1 MARYG
6 TFKYSQQKYGASDL
20 DTLLWALEVDWD
32 GDDVFDGSNEAGR
45 MVNMQT
51 ERGNDYFLSSDG
63 NGFDPMGIGNAI
75 ITLDNHDGRYD
86 PYNTSSPLYGY
97 LEPGKKIRLSVK
109 NGSTGTLYRVFSGI
123 LQDIQPMGRR
133 DTVDLIMEDCWRWLA
148 DRDANTVL
156 YQNICADDA
165 ISHIL
170 DSVAWPAIW
179 GSALETGPDTIP
191 YWWGTGKNA
200 KNEIEDIAN
209 SGLGKVF
216 VAADGKLKYY
226 SRQKSDSPVMVLT
239 EDILGKDITIPQPW
253 EFRRNIIKVQT
264 HPRVLQSSQVIWTL
278 RETPLIIAGEII
290 TLWATYTYDGV
301 DVPATNIVTPAS
313 TTDYTANDQQDGS
326 GSDYT
331 AYITVT
337 ITKYSNISKIIYR
350 NNSAAN
356 VYLTFAQ
363 LRGMPIN
370 APDTSIIVEES
381 SGSTTYPKTL
391 EIDLPWQQNYN
402 TGYDLAVYLADF
414 LGESQPFPTI
424 FVRGRPEIQFGLDLY
439 DKITL
444 RLNTLG
450 IDKNFRIGKI
460 KHTALSD
467 NAQDILTEFK
477 LFPIYVPPADNYWY
491 LGTAGLSELG
501 VTTYLGV

>member
-123 LQDIQPMGRR
+123 LQDIQPFGRW

-148 DRDANTVL
+148 DRDANTEL
-156 YQNICADDA
+156 YQSIYADAA
-165 ISHIL
+165 IGHIL
-170 DSVAWPAIW
+170 TSVSWPDIW
-179 GSALETGPDTIP
+179 GSALDSAPDVMP
-191 YWWGTGKNA
+191 YWWATGKKA
-200 KNEIEDIAN
+200 KTEIEDLAN

-253 EFRRNIIKVQT
+253 EFKRNIIKIKT
-264 HPRVLQSSQVIWTL
+264 HPRTLQSSQVIWTL
-278 RETPLIIAGEII
+278 RDTPKIDAGDSI
-290 TLWATYTYDGV
+290 TIWAPYTYDG
-301 DVPATNIVTPAS
+301 DEVPALDVISPVI
-313 TTDYTANDQQDGS
+313 TTDYTANSAADGS
-326 GSDYT
+326 GTNHT
-331 AYITVT
+331 ADITVAAS
-337 ITKYSNISKIIYR
+337 IFSNTAKLVYT
-350 NNSAAN
+350 NGAALSI
-356 VYLTFAQ
+356 YLTLAQ
-363 LRGMPIN
+363 LRGKPIN
-370 APDTSIIVEES
+370 SPDMSEIIMEGA
-381 SGSTTYPKTL
+381 GSTTYPKTL

-402 TGYDLAVYLADF
+402 AGYDLAVYLADF

-439 DKITL
+439 DKVTL
-444 RLNTLG
+444 RLDSWG
-450 IDKNFRIGKI
+450 IDGNFWIGKI
-460 KHTALSD
+460 CHKCMITT
-467 NAQDILTEFK
+467 QDILTEFK
-477 LFPIYVPPADNYWY
+477 LFPIYKPPVDNYWY